1 MKNDSDIQEIARDLD
16 APADA
21 LAALVVGLGT
31 SPALGWLLENARE
44 LAEEIQPRSLLELR
58 ASAQRDHLED

>member
-1 MKNDSDIQEIARDLD
+1 MKNDSDIQQIARDID
-16 APADA
+16 APPEA

-44 LAEEIQPRSLLELR
+44 LAEELRPRSLLELR
-58 ASAQRDHLED
+58 AEQTEE